1 MTNGGRSVRFDSIV
15 TPVGT
20 VFVGVSDR
28 GVCDVAIGETS
39 ERRYRARVG
48 RWASEAR
55 RDREAAAAALGEIG
69 EYFAGG
75 RTRFSAAI
83 DLTGVTAFTAR
94 VLREAMRI
102 PFGGVASYGELARR
116 IGDPRASRAVGG
128 ALGRNPVAIIVP
140 CHRVVTGERRLGGF
154 SAGLAVKRALLRHEG
169 HRLSAGLE
177 TARLRRPVAAMDR
190 RFDVAAGSTAAAAAP
205 APDSPPA

>member
-1 MTNGGRSVRFDSIV
+1 MTQQGRFVRFDSIA

-39 ERRYRARVG
+39 ERRYRARVE

-69 EYFAGG
+69 EYFAGR
-75 RTRFSAAI
+75 RTRFTAAV

-116 IGDPRASRAVGG
+116 IGAPRASRAVGG

-140 CHRVVTGERRLGGF
+140 CHRVVTGARRLGGF
-154 SAGLAVKRALLRHEG
+154 SAGLAVKRALLRREG
-169 HRLSAGLE
+169 HTLSGGLE
-177 TARLRRPVAAMDR
+177 TARLRRPDATGG
-190 RFDVAAGSTAAAAAP
+190 AAGSTAAAAAAADRRP
-205 APDSPPA
+205 A